1 MTSVGLDSTLPGT
14 KTQIFIPD
22 LLNRE
27 GIGPLSSEMD
37 QSHARQY
44 LVNSISQYLVNSI
57 SLINSGPSDKRK
69 GLLWP
74 LTVQT

>member
-44 LVNSISQYLVNSI
+44 LVNSIS
-57 SLINSGPSDKRK
+57 LINSGPSDKRK